1 MGGSSGCSGPNPN
14 HMGSLLTWNFQLPV
28 HGGERTTVFL
38 VEKYDVRLDKLT
50 EYAALLKKFDAFAK
64 KRPDLFKG
72 VKSHRVFRH
81 MLGGSYGGCIEMTE
95 MDSLADVEKF
105 VAKAMADKEFMT
117 KIYAEF
123 MALIVTETY
132 SANIWTP
139 TA

>member
-1 MGGSSGCSGPNPN
+1 M
-14 HMGSLLTWNFQLPV
+14 
-28 HGGERTTVFL
+28 
-38 VEKYDVRLDKLT
+38 EKYDVKLDKLE
-50 EYAALLKKFDAFAK
+50 EYTALLKKFEPYMK

-81 MLGGSYGGCIEMTE
+81 MLGGSYGGCVEMTE

-105 VAKAMADKEFMT
+105 VNRAMADKEFMT
-117 KIYAEF
+117 EIYAEF

-139 TA
+139 AA